1 MIFVEAM
8 NQKTTGILSVVN
20 ALLDFVSKGL
30 LPLNY
35 FNYLLF
41 NLFSEFEDLLHSQ
54 TGLAHFLLGSSF
66 GKVANM
72 CKCSLLDSH
81 DLAYCPNALRCNERF
96 FVIILRLSLVFSG

>member
-8 NQKTTGILSVVN
+8 NQKTTGILSVMN

-30 LPLNY
+30 LPLDY
-35 FNYLLF
+35 FNDLLF
-41 NLFSEFEDLLHSQ
+41 DLFSEFEDLLHSE

-72 CKCSLLDSH
+72 RKCSLLDSH